1 MNEKK
6 VFKKYLARYLLV
18 MLVVVFCCIPFG
30 AVTYRYI
37 RDYTISNSLNQL
49 EENVKEIDSQVGK
62 MHMVVTMMG
71 EDSNLLDLKRVHG
84 TLPGKRFLY
93 MKYMRDRL
101 LKSIRSTISPLCH
114 FSYLPTILFLFLPVR

>member
-37 RDYTISNSLNQL
+37 RDYTISNSFKP
-49 EENVKEIDSQVGK
+49 VRGK
-62 MHMVVTMMG
+62 C
-71 EDSNLLDLKRVHG
+71 E
-84 TLPGKRFLY
+84 
-93 MKYMRDRL
+93 RDRQSSRENAHGSHHDGRRL
-101 LKSIRSTISPLCH
+101 
-114 FSYLPTILFLFLPVR
+114 

>member
-37 RDYTISNSLNQL
+37 RDYTISNS
-49 EENVKEIDSQVGK
+49 
-62 MHMVVTMMG
+62 VTY
-71 EDSNLLDLKRVHG
+71 SHHLAN
-84 TLPGKRFLY
+84 T
-93 MKYMRDRL
+93 
-101 LKSIRSTISPLCH
+101 
-114 FSYLPTILFLFLPVR
+114 

>member
-18 MLVVVFCCIPFG
+18 MLAVVFCCIPFG
-30 AVTYRYI
+30 AVAYRYI
-37 RDYTISNSLNQL
+37 RDYTISSNLNQL

-71 EDSNLLDLKRVHG
+71 EDSNQ
-84 TLPGKRFLY
+84 
-93 MKYMRDRL
+93 MCIRDRYC
-101 LKSIRSTISPLCH
+101 KE
-114 FSYLPTILFLFLPVR
+114 